1 MSNSSRFHPRYWPTW
16 IGIGLLWLGV
26 KVLPWSVLRFL
37 GRGLGRLLMVAVPRR
52 RDIARINLDLAFP
65 EKTPEERA
73 SLLRQH
79 FEAVG
84 IGLFE
89 MGIGWWGSEDFLR
102 SVGKIEGLEYL
113 DAAVARGKG
122 VILLSA
128 HFTTLEI
135 TGHILGIER
144 PLHVLYRRNEDPV
157 LEYFL
162 KKGRERHAQATIH
175 RDDIRSMV
183 RTLKSGHIVWFAF
196 DQNYGH
202 KGSVF
207 SRFFDIPAATNTAT
221 SRLAKITDCAVV
233 PFFAQ
238 RNAGGVYELKIQPA
252 LIEFPSES
260 EQADTDRL
268 NQLISNA
275 VEHSPHQYLW
285 LHRRFK
291 DTPEG
296 INRYA
301 AK

>member
-16 IGIGLLWLGV
+16 IGIGLLWLSV
-26 KVLPWSVLRFL
+26 KVLPWPVLRFV
-37 GRGLGRLLMVAVPRR
+37 GRGLGRLLMIAVPRR
-52 RDIARINLDLAFP
+52 REIARINLDLAFADRP
-65 EKTPEERA
+65 AEERA
-73 SLLRQH
+73 NMLRQH

-89 MGIGWWGSEDFLR
+89 MGLGWWGSENFLR
-102 SVGKIEGLEYL
+102 RVGHIEGLEHL
-113 DAAVARGKG
+113 DAAVAKGKG

-144 PLHVLYRRNEDPV
+144 PLHVLYRRNENPV

-162 KKGRERHAQATIH
+162 KKGRERHAKATIH
-175 RDDIRSMV
+175 RDDIRSMI
-183 RTLKSGHIVWFAF
+183 RSLKAGNIVWFAF

-207 SRFFDIPAATNTAT
+207 SSFFDVPAATNTAT
-221 SRLAKITDCAVV
+221 SRLAKISGCDVV

-238 RNAGGVYELKIQPA
+238 RNSGGMYELKIQPA
-252 LIEFPSES
+252 LKNFPGES
-260 EQADTDRL
+260 EQEDTDRL

-275 VEHSPHQYLW
+275 AQYSPHQYLW

-296 INRYA
+296 TNRYA